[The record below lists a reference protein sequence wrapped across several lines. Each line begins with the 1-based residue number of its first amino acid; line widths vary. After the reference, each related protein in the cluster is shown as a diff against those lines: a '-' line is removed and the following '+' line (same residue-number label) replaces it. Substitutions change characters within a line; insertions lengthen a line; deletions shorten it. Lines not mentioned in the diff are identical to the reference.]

1 MKKALIV
8 TAFARFVKSFLT
20 NDILILQS
28 MGYEVHCAANI
39 HHAGAECMDEYFK
52 EMNVVFHQIDFSSS
66 KPISKETYI
75 SYREMKKYLMKY
87 NLMLCIAI
95 LLLRVQLQEWQVKN
109 KENKAVK
116 CYTQHMD
123 SIFINI
129 QARKL
134 G

>member
-52 EMNVVFHQIDFSSS
+52 ENYPNFMDDERYLIKPNFSNHYKIMVNTRYGNSEY
-66 KPISKETYI
+66 PIKIYVYE
-75 SYREMKKYLMKY
+75 
-87 NLMLCIAI
+87 
-95 LLLRVQLQEWQVKN
+95 
-109 KENKAVK
+109 
-116 CYTQHMD
+116 
-123 SIFINI
+123 
-129 QARKL
+129 
-134 G
+134 